1 MWRITFVQV
10 NIQDLDTYKTLVH
23 ERTFSQT
30 WIDLTASEDLEPNLL
45 SIVVTRNK
53 LPFLE
58 GSKFPEFSAVL
69 QQKWDIFGKRL
80 MTFWFVAVMCVFVLF
95 QVYVI
100 SVVNEV
106 KGVPYASL
114 TQQKVAYAL
123 YAVAATFLFLDW
135 IFEYTLGT
143 VRSETELD
151 SIGATHRIGSREY
164 PINVLDIDM
173 PPWKIESKLATIE
186 TNLPP
191 QPSFLATCS
200 PPDKLALEIKQGLK
214 KLSRFISNR
223 HVYSAS
229 ANLTSGTSDKMT
241 PTIPST
247 TCPSLVNL
255 MSCFNQNQSNEYV
268 LPRGWNFEETGL
280 FRQFVGFNYCTR
292 SSLSFC
298 SKINQLQKKDFEVQ
312 EPSDALDIVLDNR
325 QNNDDSEL
333 ENEKSV
339 IKTLNVALSVLHKFV
354 KILKRLTSCFLGI
367 HDPRG
372 LYSHLWCICMLL
384 SGLAHYYE
392 SFDLRVTF
400 ISAAAVFMFLYVL
413 RFYLLVDTLGVYLV
427 MILRML
433 TNDLTKWIAVT
444 VMYLIAFAEAF
455 VLMGMVLSPDEPA
468 TAFFLTQF
476 KWVLGDSTTDG
487 FGDDEKAQAYPV
499 IHQFAVIL
507 FCIFMVLI
515 PITLINMLTGM
526 FSKTCEDYAG
536 LPLLSPK
543 PKP

>member
-1 MWRITFVQV
+1 M
-10 NIQDLDTYKTLVH
+10 VH

-30 WIDLTASEDLEPNLL
+30 WIDLAAPEDLEPNLL

-58 GSKFPEFSAVL
+58 GVKFPEFSAVL

-80 MTFWFVAVMCVFVLF
+80 MTFWFVAVMFVFVLF

-106 KGVPYASL
+106 KGVPYASS

-123 YAVAATFLFLDW
+123 YAVAATFLVLDW

-173 PPWKIESKLATIE
+173 PPWKIESMLETIE
-186 TNLPP
+186 KNLPP
-191 QPSFLATCS
+191 QSSFLAACS
-200 PPDKLALEIKQGLK
+200 PPDKLDEIKQGLK
-214 KLSRFISNR
+214 NLSLFISNR
-223 HVYSAS
+223 HVYSAP
-229 ANLTSGTSDKMT
+229 ANPTSDISDKT
-241 PTIPST
+241 TTT
-247 TCPSLVNL
+247 TCPSLGNL
-255 MSCFNQNQSNEYV
+255 KSCFHQSDDDYV
-268 LPRGWNFEETGL
+268 LPRGWAFEETKL
-280 FRQFVGFNYCTR
+280 FRLFVGFNYCSR

-298 SKINQLQKKDFEVQ
+298 SKINQLQKKDHAL
-312 EPSDALDIVLDNR
+312 ALDIVLDNR
-325 QNNDDSEL
+325 QKNDDSEL
-333 ENEKSV
+333 EHEKTF

-372 LYSHLWCICMLL
+372 LYSHMWCICMLL
-384 SGLAHYYE
+384 SGLAHYNE
-392 SFDLRVTF
+392 NFDLRVTF

-468 TAFFLTQF
+468 TTFFLTQF
-476 KWVLGDSTTDG
+476 KWVLGDSDTTG

-507 FCIFMVLI
+507 FCIFMVLV

-526 FSKTCEDYAG
+526 FSKTCDDYAG

>member
-1 MWRITFVQV
+1 M
-10 NIQDLDTYKTLVH
+10 VH
-23 ERTFSQT
+23 ERTFSET
-30 WIDLTASEDLEPNLL
+30 WIDLIAPEDLEPNLL

-106 KGVPYASL
+106 KGVPYASS
-114 TQQKVAYAL
+114 TQQKLAYAL
-123 YAVAATFLFLDW
+123 YAVAATFLVLDW

-173 PPWKIESKLATIE
+173 PPWKIASKLATIAE
-186 TNLPP
+186 NLTP
-191 QPSFLATCS
+191 QPIHLAACS
-200 PPDKLALEIKQGLK
+200 PPDKDEIKQGLNN
-214 KLSRFISNR
+214 LSLFISNR
-223 HVYSAS
+223 HVYSAR
-229 ANLTSGTSDKMT
+229 ADVTSDTSAEKST
-241 PTIPST
+241 TNTTT
-247 TCPSLVNL
+247 TCPSLDNL
-255 MSCFNQNQSNEYV
+255 KSCFHQSDNDYV
-268 LPRGWNFEETGL
+268 LPRGWAFEETKL

-298 SKINQLQKKDFEVQ
+298 SKINQLQKKYFGDQ
-312 EPSDALDIVLDNR
+312 DLSDDLALDIVLDNR
-325 QNNDDSEL
+325 KMSDDSEL
-333 ENEKSV
+333 EHEKNF
-339 IKTLNVALSVLHKFV
+339 IKTLDFALTVLHKFV

-372 LYSHLWCICMLL
+372 LYSHMWCICMLL
-384 SGLAHYYE
+384 SGLAHHYE

-413 RFYLLVDTLGVYLV
+413 RFYLLIETLGVYMV

-433 TNDLTKWIAVT
+433 TNDLTKWMAVT

-468 TAFFLTQF
+468 SAFFLTQF

-526 FSKTCEDYAG
+526 FSKTCDDYAG